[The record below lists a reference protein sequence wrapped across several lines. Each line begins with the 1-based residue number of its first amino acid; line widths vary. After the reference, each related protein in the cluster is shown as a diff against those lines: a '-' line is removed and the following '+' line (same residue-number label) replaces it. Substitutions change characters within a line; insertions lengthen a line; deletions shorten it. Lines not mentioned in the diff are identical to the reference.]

1 MCTRAHQLLLGGSS
15 GLFEGSAAAMLCQ
28 VVYDAAEARAL
39 TSESGEEE
47 DESML
52 LAGTALRMLTY
63 ADVC

>member
-1 MCTRAHQLLLGGSS
+1 
-15 GLFEGSAAAMLCQ
+15 MLCQ